1 MLHDDDDQGKQ
12 ESQTSW
18 KCGCEEGN
26 SENPWQRL
34 PPGRS
39 LSNSSLGSQGS
50 HGLSSDEE
58 RTEAAQEQR
67 QPRRMDAPSAPLL
80 ARAHLTSVR
89 LYANLYTTAGLS
101 DASYRNGKGVS
112 SFSKMK
118 VNAKKDL
125 PLDKVSPSK
134 CFQTENDFKMARA
147 T

>member
-1 MLHDDDDQGKQ
+1 MTMTTRGKQ

-26 SENPWQRL
+26 SEKNHPR

-50 HGLSSDEE
+50 HGISLDEE
-58 RTEAAQEQR
+58 RTEAAQEWR
-67 QPRRMDAPSAPLL
+67 QPFRMEAPSAPLP

-101 DASYRNGKGVS
+101 DASYRNGKGFS
-112 SFSKMK
+112 SFSK
-118 VNAKKDL
+118 
-125 PLDKVSPSK
+125 
-134 CFQTENDFKMARA
+134 
-147 T
+147 